1 MGVASKRR
9 RSGLERWL
17 SRPWWVGVGVILAA
31 ALTAVGFFLTSGDST
46 SYSNH
51 GGNCV
56 AQGNNNTVNCSS
68 AGSGMNP

>member
-1 MGVASKRR
+1 MAVVPKRS
-9 RSGLERWL
+9 RSGLGRWL

-31 ALTAVGFFLTSGDST
+31 VLTVAGFFLTSGGST

-56 AQGNNNTVNCSS
+56 AQGNNNTVNCPST
-68 AGSGMNP
+68 GSGVNP